1 MKNLV
6 KALAVAAAMIPA
18 LAFAQIANTRHD
30 LSNVSTAATRSAAA
44 GGTDQTCIFC
54 HTPHRGATQQL
65 LWNRAASANA
75 TFGWGGTT
83 ATTGTT
89 PLPTAL
95 RPQSMACL
103 SCHDGSVGLGDVRNA
118 AGAAASFTMIGNANA
133 AGQLTGGYVVGAG
146 GNMSGN
152 HPISIAYP
160 RAGGSNYYGNIS
172 GIGAAGVGDFRVVA
186 NTGCNTPTGLCTT
199 HAAGAA
205 ITIYTDA
212 VNGGYGIECGSCH
225 DVHNR
230 AGVASGNGFFLRA
243 TTAQSAIC
251 LACHAK

>member
-30 LSNVSTAATRSAAA
+30 LSNVSTATTRSSLT

-75 TFGWGGTT
+75 TFVWGDAATT
-83 ATTGTT
+83 AGT
-89 PLPTAL
+89 PLPGSL

-103 SCHDGSVGLGDVRNA
+103 SCHDGSVGLGDVRNS
-118 AGAAASFTMIGNANA
+118 AGAARTFTMQGNVNA
-133 AGQLTGGYVVGAG
+133 TGQLTGGYVVGAG
-146 GNMSGN
+146 GTMTGN
-152 HPISIAYP
+152 HPISVAYP
-160 RAGGSNYYGNIS
+160 VAAGSNYFGNIS
-172 GIGAAGVGDFRVVA
+172 GVDAAGAADFRTVA
-186 NTGCNTPTGLCTT
+186 TTGCNTPTGLCTT
-199 HAAGAA
+199 HAAGGA
-205 ITIYTDA
+205 ITIYADA
-212 VNGGYGIECGSCH
+212 ANGGYGIECGSCH